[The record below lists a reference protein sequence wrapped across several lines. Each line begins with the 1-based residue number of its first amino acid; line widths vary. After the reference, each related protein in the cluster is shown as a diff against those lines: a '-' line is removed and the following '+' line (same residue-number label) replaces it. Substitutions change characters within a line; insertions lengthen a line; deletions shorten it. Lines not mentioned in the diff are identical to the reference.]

1 MRNGAVHIAVHLEY
15 TSRLVACDESEDMQL
30 VQIQQLK
37 RAKSLCDQIRRES
50 QDARVGL
57 SLAVVKELF
66 VALSALDASDDI
78 REKHRTK
85 FIERRSQLGNFAAN
99 GGSTGGA
106 KASMADVSEALEDAL
121 KQELPAAATRFPGI
135 RDGEFRSL
143 LERDLLEAEQ
153 SADQRNWKSCVVM
166 CGSVLEAALYEYL
179 LRNPGW
185 TMDAA
190 RLNKPTRR
198 GGVVK
203 DIQARGWEDQWT
215 LKELIDFA
223 CANNLL
229 RQYNADTLHNTL
241 REPRN
246 LIHPM
251 KEIRREQW
259 VNEHSAQVSLNM
271 VRSALAELG
280 QLPDPV

>member
-1 MRNGAVHIAVHLEY
+1 VRNGAVHIAVHLEY

>member
-1 MRNGAVHIAVHLEY
+1 
-15 TSRLVACDESEDMQL
+15 MQL